1 MATTKSVAT
10 KSATSKS
17 TTITS
22 STDKKSTR
30 AKSPRR
36 ATPKKTTNRKQHKA
50 KATKTP
56 ALLSRLGV
64 VGMDTLEPI
73 VLAALVNRSPLL
85 LIGRHGTGKSYLLT
99 RLAEALTLDCRHYN
113 ASLLNYDD
121 LVGYPLPDQNGTLQF
136 VQTPAS
142 IWGADAVFLDEISRC
157 RPDLQNKLFPIIH
170 ERRVQGIL
178 LEKLQYRWAAMNP
191 PDDDEEDEQAGYLGS
206 EPLDAALADR
216 FAFIIEAPDWQ
227 DLTSKDQ
234 WDLLEVADKP
244 ISPEA
249 ATALRHTVSAIRALI
264 EPVSENLLAAGL
276 VRYVQLVTSLLN
288 KAGIRISPR
297 RAAILQRNIIAV
309 HAARLV
315 HLDSADAGESAL
327 LTLSH
332 ALPHGACGQKLSQLK
347 ILAAHKEA
355 YAAATL
361 HPEDPRTQLLV
372 SADPVD
378 RVAIALSTQSLSKQE
393 FSGIIADATT
403 ELGPGARHAVVVRL
417 FESDDSS
424 RLLAAVAG
432 QLLELYAAAAE
443 PTVIRTWI
451 NARTKRF
458 SVWKKLEQI
467 LAGLPPADP
476 LTPLLTNLLTQL
488 FSELTIQTEE
498 DIEQTIAGFKT
509 TYKKLRGNH

>member
-1 MATTKSVAT
+1 MATTKSAAN
-10 KSATSKS
+10 KSATV
-17 TTITS
+17 
-22 STDKKSTR
+22 KKSVR
-30 AKSPRR
+30 SKPPRR
-36 ATPKKTTNRKQHKA
+36 AAPEKTTNRKQHKA
-50 KATKTP
+50 KTKKTP
-56 ALLSRLGV
+56 ALLARLGV
-64 VGMDTLEPI
+64 VGMDHLEPI

-142 IWGADAVFLDEISRC
+142 IWEADAVFLDEISRC

-191 PDDDEEDEQAGYLGS
+191 PDDDQEDDQPGYLGS

-216 FAFIIEAPDWQ
+216 FAFVIEAPDWQ
-227 DLTSKDQ
+227 DLTPKDQ

-249 ATALRHTVSAIRALI
+249 ATALRNTVAAIGALI
-264 EPVSENLLAAGL
+264 EPVSETLFAAGL
-276 VRYVQLVTSLLN
+276 VRYVQLATSLLN

-297 RAAILQRNIIAV
+297 RAAILQKNIIAV

-332 ALPHGACGQKLSQLK
+332 ALPHGACGQKISRLK

-355 YAAATL
+355 YAAASL

-372 SADPVD
+372 SADPVK
-378 RVAIALSTQSLSKQE
+378 RVIIALSTQGLSKQE
-393 FSGIIADATT
+393 FSGLIADATT
-403 ELGPGARHAVVVRL
+403 ELRPGARHAVAVRL

-432 QLLELYAAAAE
+432 QLLELYAAAVE

-458 SVWKKLEQI
+458 SVWKKLEQT
-467 LAGLPPADP
+467 LAGLPPTDP

-488 FSELTIQTEE
+488 FNESTIQTEE
-498 DIEQTIAGFKT
+498 DIEQTIARFKET
-509 TYKKLRGNH
+509 HKRLRGDH